1 MSIQYNT
8 IILIPYRQRES
19 HLEYYIKNTVP
30 LLRKHLPNSKV
41 VVIEQGN
48 TKLFNRGKIL
58 HVGFK
63 EYQHKTQYFIT
74 HDVDMNPTEKTII
87 EYYLPDIN
95 DNIVKG
101 ILTSPC
107 NTLGGIIK
115 ISSKNMH
122 QINGFPNDIW
132 GWGAEDKALQNRT
145 EFFNIKKETILL
157 HYKKIRD
164 DEYFKTFDDINDR
177 QAKNHTKN
185 YRLHYCNFK
194 NYCIKKKQQLILES
208 GLNNIEY
215 TILERK
221 NLNDYVELIKVDI

>member
-1 MSIQYNT
+1 MSNQYNS

-58 HVGFK
+58 NVGFK
-63 EYQHKTQYFIT
+63 EYQHKTKYFIT
-74 HDVDMNPTEKTII
+74 NDVDINPTEKTII

-145 EFFNIKKETILL
+145 EFYNIKKETNLL

-177 QAKNHTKN
+177 QVENHMKNH
-185 YRLHYCNFK
+185 RLHYCNFK

-221 NLNDYVELIKVDI
+221 QLNDYVELIKVDI